1 MDDFSRAVW
10 VFRLKDKSETYHRL
24 VEFCAMVQNQ
34 FHSSVLRVRSDNGS
48 EFTNGPLRHFFRD
61 KGILFETSR
70 VDIPQQ
76 NGRVERKNRHLLN
89 VVRALRFQSCLPVS
103 FGENVS

>member
-1 MDDFSRAVW
+1 
-10 VFRLKDKSETYHRL
+10 
-24 VEFCAMVQNQ
+24 MVQNQ

-48 EFTNGPLRHFFRD
+48 EFTNGPLRRFFRD
-61 KGILFETSR
+61 KGILFETSC
-70 VDIPQQ
+70 VDTLQQ
-76 NGRVERKNRHLLN
+76 NSRVERKNRHLLN